1 MFYDIKFIV
10 FFNMNFIYGDNFI
23 FLIMI
28 SGKLFIDFLKVVFRL
43 KKLGNI
49 FVYDDFNFV
58 N

>member
-1 MFYDIKFIV
+1 
-10 FFNMNFIYGDNFI
+10 MNFIYGDNFI